1 VDRIERVLRAIDRF
15 QQRHSLLGFPFA
27 VVGSTATTRP
37 ASMPQGDAGA
47 LDLGPEQ
54 WELLRQTAL
63 AQTEERRPEQR
74 VEVTFVPEA
83 EDRDDQP

>member
-1 VDRIERVLRAIDRF
+1 
-15 QQRHSLLGFPFA
+15 
-27 VVGSTATTRP
+27 
-37 ASMPQGDAGA
+37 MPQGDAGA
-47 LDLGPEQ
+47 LDLSPEQ

>member
-1 VDRIERVLRAIDRF
+1 M
-15 QQRHSLLGFPFA
+15 A
-27 VVGSTATTRP
+27 VVGGLP
-37 ASMPQGDAGA
+37 CCHPAGA

-63 AQTEERRPEQR
+63 AQTEERRPEQW
-74 VEVTFVPEA
+74 VEVTFVLEA